1 MFVAKLD
8 LCSSLQL
15 FELLRFADNSLRGK
29 KVALHAL
36 EHSTFAHHLSHH
48 LANWGLEVTH
58 VSIASEDDAEST
70 TARVP
75 PGPGHLGRYDSGFG
89 GSDGPSPPQFAA
101 TPAALPIND
110 PMASGF
116 VHHRSDASTSTATSP
131 PVDPTLNFIIID
143 DDVASLRRQILAIK
157 ANAPTLQLQN
167 ALLAKRPQLQSRR
180 TRSTQAV
187 QRAVHTPVSI
197 IHFTSLS
204 HYRQI
209 KEIVHATLR
218 TASPMFALP
227 EVLVVPKPAGPRRLL
242 NTLYNAVRRPI
253 IDPHF
258 LPIATSP
265 SSPGGQ
271 YFFSGSR
278 PSPAPSNQNEFDA
291 AAAAELS
298 RQRNEQSLSAAVSQV
313 SGPRTP
319 PVPGQISN
327 PPSPA
332 SPDAM
337 EYFSKSASE
346 LGSSASQGIIIQ
358 SPDGRPTGLFFQPR
372 AASLAEKA
380 ESLRMSRNGESD
392 SSSDKEN
399 ARASSNTS
407 STRAPKLSPALG
419 QLQTLTKSN
428 GAELPSI
435 VIPEN
440 MDFTSS
446 RSFSITPAQTSP
458 RPTPIAHL
466 SQRSSDSGRSV
477 SASEPAI
484 IGKPQRSLSGGQ
496 ASEDPN
502 SSNDSLDKQVEQ
514 SKGDPA
520 SKSPR
525 QPIVTSP
532 SVKSPASPPLDRPER
547 QPALSPINT
556 NKLTPADSLDL
567 KTPISRDSGDTVQT
581 PPVAPLRAK
590 SERKSS
596 GRVKKTPRPPSGTLV
611 PPINVLIV
619 EGMSVLNPY
628 IVILC

>member
-1 MFVAKLD
+1 M
-8 LCSSLQL
+8 
-15 FELLRFADNSLRGK
+15 RFAENSLRGK

-48 LANWGLEVTH
+48 LANWGLEVSH
-58 VSIASEDDAEST
+58 VPIASEDEGEGSASRS
-70 TARVP
+70 A

-89 GSDGPSPPQFAA
+89 GSDGQSPPQVTA
-101 TPAALPIND
+101 TPAALNIND
-110 PMASGF
+110 PI
-116 VHHRSDASTSTATSP
+116 STAFASHRLDPSAAATTSP
-131 PVDPTLNFIIID
+131 PVDPSLNFIIID

-180 TRSTQAV
+180 TRSTQTV
-187 QRAVHTPVSI
+187 QRAIQTPISI
-197 IHFTSLS
+197 IHFTSLA

-209 KEIVHATLR
+209 KEIVHSTLKS
-218 TASPMFALP
+218 ASPMFALP

-242 NTLYNAVRRPI
+242 NTLYNAVRRPL

-258 LPIATSP
+258 VPIATSP

-271 YFFSGSR
+271 YFFTGGR

-319 PVPGQISN
+319 PVPGQVSN

-392 SSSDKEN
+392 SSSDKESGKDG
-399 ARASSNTS
+399 SSSIN
-407 STRAPKLSPALG
+407 RGPKFSPGLS
-419 QLQTLTKSN
+419 QFQSLTAAN

-435 VIPEN
+435 VIPDN
-440 MDFTSS
+440 IDLSNA
-446 RSFSITPAQTSP
+446 RSFSLTSGKGSPQPGSTPQ
-458 RPTPIAHL
+458 L
-466 SQRSSDSGRSV
+466 SQRSSESGHGTPAADS
-477 SASEPAI
+477 AI
-484 IGKPQRSLSGGQ
+484 KPSRSLSGGL
-496 ASEDPN
+496 AKDDRD
-502 SSNDSLDKQVEQ
+502 SSSDSLDKQAQ
-514 SKGDPA
+514 KSKKDDTAP
-520 SKSPR
+520 KSPR
-525 QPIVTSP
+525 NAPIPSP
-532 SVKSPASPPLDRPER
+532 GVRSPQSPPLDRPER
-547 QPALSPINT
+547 QPVLSPINT
-556 NKLTPADSLDL
+556 NKLTPTPSTDL
-567 KTPISRDSGDTVQT
+567 KTPVSRDSGDMAQT
-581 PPVAPLRAK
+581 PPVAPLRSK

-596 GRVKKTPRPPSGTLV
+596 GRIKKAPRRPTGTLV

-619 EGMSVLNPY
+619 EGEQS
-628 IVILC
+628 LCES

>member
-1 MFVAKLD
+1 M
-8 LCSSLQL
+8 
-15 FELLRFADNSLRGK
+15 
-29 KVALHAL
+29 
-36 EHSTFAHHLSHH
+36 EHSIFAHHLSHH
-48 LANWGLEVTH
+48 LANWGLEVSH
-58 VSIASEDDAEST
+58 VSIASEDEAEST
-70 TARVP
+70 TTRGGA
-75 PGPGHLGRYDSGFG
+75 GPGHLGRYDSGFG
-89 GSDGPSPPQFAA
+89 GSDGPSPPQATA
-101 TPAALPIND
+101 TPAALNMND
-110 PMASGF
+110 PMASAF
-116 VHHRSDASTSTATSP
+116 SHLRSDGSAPASAATSP
-131 PVDPTLNFIIID
+131 PPIDPSLNFIIID
-143 DDVASLRRQILAIK
+143 DDVASLRRQIMAIK
-157 ANAPTLQLQN
+157 ANAPTFQLQN

-187 QRAVHTPVSI
+187 QRAVQTPVSI

-209 KEIVHATLR
+209 KDLVHATLR

-242 NTLYNAVRRPI
+242 NTMYNAVRRPV

-271 YFFSGSR
+271 YFFTGSR

-319 PVPGQISN
+319 PVPGQVSN

-392 SSSDKEN
+392 SSSDKEST
-399 ARASSNTS
+399 RDSTS
-407 STRAPKLSPALG
+407 STNRAPKFSPVLA
-419 QLQTLTKSN
+419 QLQTLTTAG

-435 VIPEN
+435 VIPDN
-440 MDFTSS
+440 IDLSNA
-446 RSFSITPAQTSP
+446 RSFSVTSSKSSP
-458 RPTPIAHL
+458 RPAATPHL
-466 SQRSSDSGRSV
+466 SQRSSESGQ
-477 SASEPAI
+477 APAGVESI
-484 IGKPQRSLSGGQ
+484 SKPKRTLSGGPV
-496 ASEDPN
+496 EDDRD
-502 SSNDSLDKQVEQ
+502 SSNDSLDKQVQNSNDE
-514 SKGDPA
+514 GTP
-520 SKSPR
+520 KSP
-525 QPIVTSP
+525 ITSP
-532 SVKSPASPPLDRPER
+532 GHRSLASPPLDRPER
-547 QPALSPINT
+547 QPVLSPINT
-556 NKLTPADSLDL
+556 GNKLTPTTSADL
-567 KTPISRDSGDTVQT
+567 KTPISRDSADLVQT
-581 PPVAPLRAK
+581 PPVAPLRGK

-596 GRVKKTPRPPSGTLV
+596 GRVKKPPRRPTGTLV

-619 EGMSVLNPY
+619 EGKRLGDFT
-628 IVILC
+628 ILFLTDKPCLQIIPLIRLFCRPS